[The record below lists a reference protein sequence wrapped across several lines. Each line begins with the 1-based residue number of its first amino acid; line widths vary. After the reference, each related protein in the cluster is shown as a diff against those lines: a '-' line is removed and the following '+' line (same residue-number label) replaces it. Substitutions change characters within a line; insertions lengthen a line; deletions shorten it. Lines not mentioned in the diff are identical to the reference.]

1 MTFNR
6 TLINCWFLFH
16 EEIDLYVCSRQ
27 PQCYHAQRAN
37 LKSSI
42 CLVQRSTKNNLKTK
56 LTTSYSIH
64 SCFTFGEW
72 VCVDFSY
79 PRPPSPHP
87 PKKIINPTTTKKTNK
102 NTVRTHKLK
111 VNCLKII
118 LYFIFIKYNAVFFLI
133 DIKI

>member
-56 LTTSYSIH
+56 LTTSNSIH

-79 PRPPSPHP
+79 PRPPSHTP
-87 PKKIINPTTTKKTNK
+87 PKNNQPNNKKQKKTNK

-118 LYFIFIKYNAVFFLI
+118 LYFIFIKYNAVFFS
-133 DIKI
+133 